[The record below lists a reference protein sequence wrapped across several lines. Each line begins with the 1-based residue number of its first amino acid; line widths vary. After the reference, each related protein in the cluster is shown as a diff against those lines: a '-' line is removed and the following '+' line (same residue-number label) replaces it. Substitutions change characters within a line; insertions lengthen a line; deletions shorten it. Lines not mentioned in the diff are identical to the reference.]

1 MIDPIIF
8 KFPLS
13 LILTAAVLSCIIV
26 FRNSRPAK
34 LLTSRAFSVT
44 LIVLAVVSTAVEGTW
59 GLGIPRHWAFLAII
73 LTLLFSLGFNVLAD
87 WKRKSCCSLFSHL
100 GLFLILLGGFLGAAD
115 RTDAQL
121 KLFPG
126 CEERLAFDTGGNA
139 VLLPFSISLDE
150 FSIDYY
156 EDGTSPRQYS
166 SRLTIDGKE
175 YDVSVNHP
183 CRYKGYRFYQSGYDA
198 EYGRYSVLKIV
209 RDPWLPVSLIGVLL
223 LAAAILMNLKSTWG
237 SWKALAAAIIL
248 AAVFTLV
255 SVAKISFSTLMPAL
269 RSLWFVPHLIIY
281 MLAYAILAISVITG
295 IVTLFSEKIP
305 SGLPSRLLATSSSL
319 LLAGMICGA
328 VWAQQAWGS
337 YWTWDTKE
345 CWAAATWLLS
355 LAGTHLPGSGRKN
368 RLLFTVLAFIAMQ
381 MTWYGVNFLPSSGQ
395 SLHTYNQTEAK

>member
-8 KFPLS
+8 KSPLS

-34 LLTSRAFSVT
+34 LLTSRVFSVI
-44 LIVLAVVSTAVEGTW
+44 LLVLAAVSTAVEGTW
-59 GLGIPRHWAFLAII
+59 GLGIPRHWAFLAIV
-73 LTLLFSLGFNVLAD
+73 LPLLFSLGFNVLAD

-198 EYGRYSVLKIV
+198 DYGRYSVLKIV

-223 LAAAILMNLKSTWG
+223 LAAAVLLNLKSTWG
-237 SWKALAAAIIL
+237 SWKALAAAMIL

>member
-8 KFPLS
+8 KSPLS

-34 LLTSRAFSVT
+34 LLTSRVFSVI
-44 LIVLAVVSTAVEGTW
+44 LLVLAAVSTAVEGTW
-59 GLGIPRHWAFLAII
+59 GLGIPRHWAFLAIV
-73 LTLLFSLGFNVLAD
+73 LPLLFSLGFNVLAD

-126 CEERLAFDTGGNA
+126 CEECLAFDTGGNA

-166 SRLTIDGKE
+166 SRLTIDGKK
-175 YDVSVNHP
+175 YGVSVNHP
-183 CRYKGYRFYQSGYDA
+183 CSYKGYRFYQSGYDA
-198 EYGRYSVLKIV
+198 DYGRYSVLKIV
-209 RDPWLPVSLIGVLL
+209 RDPWMPVSLIGVLL

-248 AAVFTLV
+248 AAVFTPV

-337 YWTWDTKE
+337 YWTWDAKE

>member
-1 MIDPIIF
+1 M
-8 KFPLS
+8 
-13 LILTAAVLSCIIV
+13 VL
-26 FRNSRPAK
+26 
-34 LLTSRAFSVT
+34 L
-44 LIVLAVVSTAVEGTW
+44 VLAAVSTAVEGTW
-59 GLGIPRHWAFLAII
+59 RLGIPRHWAFLAIV

-126 CEERLAFDTGGNA
+126 CEEHLAFDTEGNA

-166 SRLTIDGKE
+166 SRLTIDGKK
-175 YDVSVNHP
+175 YGVSVNHP
-183 CRYKGYRFYQSGYDA
+183 CRYKGFRFYQSGYDA
-198 EYGRYSVLKIV
+198 DYGRYSVLKIV

-223 LAAAILMNLKSTWG
+223 LAAAVLLNLKSTWG
-237 SWKALAAAIIL
+237 SWKVLAAAIIL
-248 AAVFTLV
+248 AAVFTPV

-281 MLAYAILAISVITG
+281 MLAYAVLAISVITG

-337 YWTWDTKE
+337 YWTWDAKE

>member
-8 KFPLS
+8 KSPLS

-34 LLTSRAFSVT
+34 LLTSRVFSVI
-44 LIVLAVVSTAVEGTW
+44 LLVLAAVSTAVEGTW

-126 CEERLAFDTGGNA
+126 CEECLAFDTGGNA

-166 SRLTIDGKE
+166 SRLTIDGKK
-175 YDVSVNHP
+175 YGVSVNHP

-198 EYGRYSVLKIV
+198 DYGRYSVLKIV

-223 LAAAILMNLKSTWG
+223 LAAAVLLNLKSTWG
-237 SWKALAAAIIL
+237 SWKVLAAAIIF
-248 AAVFTLV
+248 AAVFTSV

-281 MLAYAILAISVITG
+281 MLAYAVLAISVITG

-337 YWTWDTKE
+337 YWTWDAKE